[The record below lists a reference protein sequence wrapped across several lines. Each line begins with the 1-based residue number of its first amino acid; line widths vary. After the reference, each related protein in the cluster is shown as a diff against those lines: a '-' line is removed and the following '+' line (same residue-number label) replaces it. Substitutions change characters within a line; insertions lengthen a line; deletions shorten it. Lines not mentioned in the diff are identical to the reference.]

1 MQKTYR
7 ILSKMEMPRVSHA
20 DFLFPRTIY
29 TLIEADE
36 QRIRVSLPRRS
47 DWEVGMTVRIE
58 ESVVLASLVQ

>member
-1 MQKTYR
+1 
-7 ILSKMEMPRVSHA
+7 MEMPRVSHA